1 MVVGALEVGKLHKRP
16 AGKREALLLLVPSA
30 DADTRVKARVNL
42 LGSRDEVGE
51 VSELLAEDDDTAALL
66 PDTGLQPNLMGK
78 SDHLDR
84 LSDED
89 VALTAALLTAEE
101 NLERGARKGYLLARK
116 RLPEG
121 FATVE

>member
-1 MVVGALEVGKLHKRP
+1 
-16 AGKREALLLLVPSA
+16 LLS
-30 DADTRVKARVNL
+30 
-42 LGSRDEVGE
+42 
-51 VSELLAEDDDTAALL
+51 EDDDTAALL

-101 NLERGARKGYLLARK
+101 NLERRARKGYLLARK